1 MIIVDWREGAE
12 AKTVADFTAYKEA
25 HENTKI
31 VGKAISNFITA
42 NKIPAETVTCIG
54 HSLGYGYLSHETY
67 FLLILDYF
75 DRFLRRSCLWFC
87 RKVYPWIWK
96 NKWQELAY

>member
-31 VGKAISNFITA
+31 VGKAISNFIAT
-42 NKIPAETVTCIG
+42 NKISPETVTCIG
-54 HSLGYGYLSHETY
+54 HSLGYGYLNSKHIFY
-67 FLLILDYF
+67 LNVMLDL
-75 DRFLRRSCLWFC
+75 FLRRSCVWFF

-96 NKWQELAY
+96 NKWQELTY

>member
-12 AKTVADFTAYKEA
+12 AKTIADFTAYKEA

-31 VGKAISNFITA
+31 VGKAISNFITT

-54 HSLGYGYLSHETY
+54 HSLGYDYLNSNIFSTY
-67 FLLILDYF
+67 I
-75 DRFLRRSCLWFC
+75 
-87 RKVYPWIWK
+87 
-96 NKWQELAY
+96 